1 MPMKD
6 QRRWLL
12 DRKKDAERLLHDA
25 QVMVV
30 GDILVTNAQRD
41 LAALTALLA
50 TLDTIGATLPLFPTP
65 PSQERR

>member
-1 MPMKD
+1 MILKD
-6 QRRWLL
+6 QRRWLR

-30 GDILVTNAQRD
+30 GTILVTNAQRD

-50 TLDTIGATLPLFPTP
+50 TLDARDATLPLFPEPQETTP
-65 PSQERR
+65 